1 MNCLKFV
8 SEGGSSLLCNPS
20 SALQRLVP
28 KSDSSS
34 AVMSQTSN
42 NDEKDIED
50 IFLLQ
55 RPVMQFLL
63 QQHDLESLQVAMKQ
77 ALR

>member
-1 MNCLKFV
+1 MNQI
-8 SEGGSSLLCNPS
+8 S
-20 SALQRLVP
+20 
-28 KSDSSS
+28 
-34 AVMSQTSN
+34 

-63 QQHDLESLQVAMKQ
+63 QHHDLESLQVVMKQ
-77 ALR
+77 ALRYILSIGFLF